1 MGGRLWRHADFLK
14 LWAGETVSIL
24 GSSITTLALPTLA
37 IFRFHAGPAQVGL
50 LIALNRL
57 AFPVLAIPAGAWLD
71 RRRKRP
77 VMIAADLGRL
87 LVLGS
92 IPAGLALGQLSLLW
106 LYAAALLAGILTVFF
121 DLAYLSF
128 MPALV
133 ERRDLVEANTKLEF
147 SYAVSNIAGPGLG
160 GLLIQFAG
168 AARAVLADAASFGVS
183 AAALL
188 MIRKAE
194 VTPEPSGRRMHRE
207 IGEGLRFVLGTP
219 LLLTLLICQGI
230 SIVGAHAVEA
240 VEYPFAYVRLQLT
253 PGALGGVIAFAGVG
267 AIVGATINSSV
278 TRRLGVGPAI
288 ALSGGVLGLC
298 LMALPL
304 ALFGPALPILTIL
317 FFVLGVADP
326 INNVGQL
333 SMRQS
338 ATPDRLQARMNSI
351 FRTVYWGFW
360 PLGNLIGGWLG
371 ASAGLVP
378 TIVGG
383 GAFTAV
389 GLLLM
394 LLTPAGRVR
403 EHTLLE
409 NA

>member
-1 MGGRLWRHADFLK
+1 MGGRLWRHRDFLK
-14 LWAGETVSIL
+14 LWAGETVSIV

-57 AFPVLAIPAGAWLD
+57 AFPALAIPVGAWLD

-77 VMIAADLGRL
+77 VMVAADLGRL

-92 IPAGLALGQLSLLW
+92 IPVALALGQLSLLW
-106 LYAAALLAGILTVFF
+106 LYAAAFLAGVLTVFF
-121 DLAYLSF
+121 DLAYLAY

-147 SYAVSNIAGPGLG
+147 SYALSSIAGPGLA

-168 AARAVLADAASFGVS
+168 AARAVLTDAFSFGVA

-188 MIRKAE
+188 AIRKSELA
-194 VTPEPSGRRMHRE
+194 PQRSGARIHGE
-207 IGEGLRFVLGTP
+207 IGEGIRFVFGTP
-219 LLLTLLICQGI
+219 LLATLLVCQGI
-230 SIVGAHAVEA
+230 SIVGAHAVET
-240 VEYPFAYVRLQLT
+240 VEYPFAYLRLHLS
-253 PGALGGVIAFAGVG
+253 PGAFGGVVAFTGIG
-267 AIVGATINSSV
+267 AIIGATVNQRV

-288 ALSGGVLGLC
+288 ALSGGILGLC
-298 LMALPL
+298 MMGLPL
-304 ALFGPALPILTIL
+304 AALAPPLPILAAL
-317 FFVLGVADP
+317 FVVLGIADP

-333 SMRQS
+333 SLRQS

-360 PLGNLIGGWLG
+360 PLGNLVGGWLG
-371 ASAGLVP
+371 AALGLVP
-378 TIVGG
+378 TILGG
-383 GAFTAV
+383 GALTAA
-389 GLLLM
+389 GMLLM
-394 LLTPAGRVR
+394 LTTAAGRLRDQPV
-403 EHTLLE
+403 LE